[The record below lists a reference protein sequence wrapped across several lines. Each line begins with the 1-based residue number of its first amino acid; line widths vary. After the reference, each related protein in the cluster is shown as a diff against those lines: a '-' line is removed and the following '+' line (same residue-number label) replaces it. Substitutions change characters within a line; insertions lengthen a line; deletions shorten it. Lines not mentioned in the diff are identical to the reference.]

1 MTFTVKWFL
10 LISVRDRVFFTKE
23 VFGMVVKNTKES
35 RRVKNVVATMAL
47 ENMYLSK
54 DFIDELLK
62 VSKGEKSSE
71 QLRQEV
77 LSKYAK

>member
-1 MTFTVKWFL
+1 MIV
-10 LISVRDRVFFTKE
+10 E
-23 VFGMVVKNTKES
+23 NTKES

-54 DFIDELLK
+54 DFVNELLK

-77 LSKYAK
+77 LGKYAR